1 MNGDFEE
8 PGGYDHWRVALLIS
22 LHGLPFRG
30 GMTLMHAS
38 LVRMFG
44 KFSFRDDA
52 ANKSLNT
59 DAQTLRVSAP
69 VSSTEA
75 RSLYA
80 KASPIFRPSRRIR
93 NIILA

>member
-1 MNGDFEE
+1 
-8 PGGYDHWRVALLIS
+8 
-22 LHGLPFRG
+22 
-30 GMTLMHAS
+30 MHAT

-69 VSSTEA
+69 VSSTVSPLVVCKGVA
-75 RSLYA
+75 HFSA
-80 KASPIFRPSRRIR
+80 KPSYSEYNSGIA
-93 NIILA
+93 IS